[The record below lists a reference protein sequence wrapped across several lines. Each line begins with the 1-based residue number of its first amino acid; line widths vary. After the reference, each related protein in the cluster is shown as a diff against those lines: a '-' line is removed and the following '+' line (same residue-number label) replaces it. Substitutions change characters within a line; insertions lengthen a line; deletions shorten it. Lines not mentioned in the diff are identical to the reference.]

1 MYFAV
6 GMTTMRN
13 IALPVP
19 GQSLISWSRST
30 WHAHP
35 SSELVALFSRRQFEA
50 AVRDGDVLALAPNS
64 YVAACH
70 ATSLHSRVDAALL
83 WAGAPAAIG
92 GRAALCL
99 FGLLDTVPDVI
110 DVVVP
115 RDRHLKPVPRQLRTR
130 RTDYK
135 FVASQVG
142 TWTVVPVAMALCQA
156 FADLGSDRVGV
167 TLRALAGRTI
177 GIEDLSET
185 IAAMPRIRA
194 RRALEEVIVQFAA
207 GSESYLEYVAVR
219 EVFNGSEF
227 SQLIRQHEVCAHG
240 RRYRLDLYDERTMT
254 AIETDGAAYHSG
266 PGEWQRD
273 LNRDADLSSLGILT
287 IRFSF
292 RDLTE
297 HPDRCRER
305 AGAAL
310 ASRRRAQLK

>member
-1 MYFAV
+1 
-6 GMTTMRN
+6 MRN

-19 GQSLISWSRST
+19 GQSLTSWSRST

-35 SSELVALFSRRQFEA
+35 SSELVSLFSRRQFEA

-70 ATSLHSRVDAALL
+70 AGSLHSRVDAALL
-83 WAGAPAAIG
+83 WAGAQAAIG
-92 GRAALCL
+92 GSAALFL
-99 FGLLDTVPDVI
+99 YGLLDSSPDVI

-115 RDRHLKPVPRQLRTR
+115 RARHLKPVPCHLRTR
-130 RTDYK
+130 RTDYQ
-135 FVASQVG
+135 FMASQVG

-156 FADLGSDRVGV
+156 FAELGPDRVGV
-167 TLRALAGRTI
+167 TLRALAGRTV
-177 GIEDLSET
+177 GIEDLCDT
-185 IAAMPRIRA
+185 LAAMPRVRA
-194 RRALEEVIVQFAA
+194 RRQLQAVIAQFAA

-219 EVFNGSEF
+219 DVFDDGEF
-227 SQLIRQHEVCAHG
+227 PQLIRQHELIAHG

-297 HPDRCRER
+297 YPDRCRER
-305 AGAAL
+305 ARAAL
-310 ASRRRAQLK
+310 ASRSRAQLK